1 MTTTNVYEWAKILT
15 ELPLVKK
22 YKELDNDVDQ
32 DSYISEC
39 RTILSS
45 YSSYSEVCGLCI
57 KFARNFRKL
66 SKILKD
72 ASYNS
77 KKRCGYLNLWL
88 FDEIR
93 KIINTRDRVIDK
105 GDIIS
110 KFKEVWVNINNTS
123 HPKCGFEYYSIIHS
137 LEEWKELKDL
147 YDYFEHNVAIKS
159 IISEDKPKC
168 QQYIP
173 YVTYINKIY
182 EDYKDKCTIRKNE
195 KCPDFLNFEESFKK
209 IQPLNELLCK
219 QFQKDRE
226 TLEMQNQAGKPEHS
240 ADPSDGHT
248 VGSSLFG
255 DMTDYENTSDLE
267 FLRYRII
274 ITCLSFSGIFFILLL
289 LYKITPLGS
298 LLYETVF
305 KKNIMRRD
313 LDYEETQEFL
323 SDNSLSAYSGSITHH
338 ITYPPL
344 RD

>member
-15 ELPLVKK
+15 ELPSIKT
-22 YKELDNDVDQ
+22 YKDLDNAVDQ
-32 DSYISEC
+32 GSYNSEC

-45 YSSYSEVCGLCI
+45 YSSYSEVFGLCI
-57 KFARNFRKL
+57 KFARNFKKL
-66 SKILKD
+66 SQILKD
-72 ASYNS
+72 ITYR

-93 KIINTRDRVIDK
+93 KIINNREVVIDK
-105 GDIIS
+105 EDIIS
-110 KFKEVWVNINNTS
+110 KFREIWVNINRTAS
-123 HPKCGFEYYSIIHS
+123 LKCAYEYFSRTHS

-159 IISEDKPKC
+159 IISEDNPKC

-173 YVTYINKIY
+173 YVTYINRIY
-182 EDYKDKCTIRKNE
+182 EVYKDKCTIQKNE
-195 KCPDFLNFEESFKK
+195 KCPDFLNFKESFEK
-209 IQPLNELLCK
+209 IQPLNVLLCK

-226 TLEMQNQAGKPEHS
+226 TLEMQDQAGKPEHS
-240 ADPSDGHT
+240 ADLGDGHT

-305 KKNIMRRD
+305 KKNKMRRD
-313 LDYEETQEFL
+313 INYEATQEIL
-323 SDNSLSAYSGSITHH
+323 SDNSLSIYSWRINPHIAYHPSSN
-338 ITYPPL
+338 
-344 RD
+344 

>member
-22 YKELDNDVDQ
+22 YKELDNAVDQ
-32 DSYISEC
+32 DSYNSEC

-45 YSSYSEVCGLCI
+45 YRSYSDVCGLCI
-57 KFARNFRKL
+57 KFARNFKKL
-66 SKILKD
+66 SQILKD
-72 ASYNS
+72 ETYNN

-93 KIINTRDRVIDK
+93 KTINTRDTVLDK
-105 GDIIS
+105 EGIIS
-110 KFKEVWVNINNTS
+110 KFREVWANINSTARF
-123 HPKCGFEYYSIIHS
+123 KCAYEYYSSIYS

-147 YDYFEHNVAIKS
+147 YDYFEHNGAIKS

-173 YVTYINKIY
+173 YVTYINRIY
-182 EDYKDKCTIRKNE
+182 EEYKDKCTIQKNE
-195 KCPDFLNFEESFKK
+195 KCPDFLNFKESFEK

-226 TLEMQNQAGKPEHS
+226 TLEMQDQAGKPGRS
-240 ADPSDGHT
+240 ADHGDRHSG
-248 VGSSLFG
+248 GSSLLG
-255 DMTDYENTSDLE
+255 DMTDYENANDLE
-267 FLRYRII
+267 FVRHRVI
-274 ITCLSFSGIFFILLL
+274 ITCFSFLGIFFILLL

-305 KKNIMRRD
+305 KKNKIRRD
-313 LDYEETQEFL
+313 INYEPTQEFL
-323 SDNSLSAYSGSITHH
+323 SDNSLSIYSGRISPH
-338 ITYPPL
+338 IAYHTSSN
-344 RD
+344 